1 MQRKKENK
9 LVKWTL
15 IGISFIFLTV
25 MLVLPMVYVMTT
37 AFEKGVS
44 AFVQAVTDVYA
55 RKAIFLTVEVTIITL
70 IVNTIFGL

>member
-37 AFEKGVS
+37 AFE
-44 AFVQAVTDVYA
+44 
-55 RKAIFLTVEVTIITL
+55 
-70 IVNTIFGL
+70 